1 MFDTLSQQINFAVH
15 VLGPDRKC
23 HGITCVQLVKGT
35 TTPLGGLGILG
46 ADPWPNLTSTSALT
60 RSSLYWIAGSV
71 VIEFYCSYI
80 YPHIS

>member
-1 MFDTLSQQINFAVH
+1 MFDTLSLQINFAVQTWDNMWPR
-15 VLGPDRKC
+15 V
-23 HGITCVQLVKGT
+23 VKGT
-35 TTPLGGLGILG
+35 TAPLGGLWILG
-46 ADPWPNLTSTSALT
+46 ADPWPNLTSPSALT